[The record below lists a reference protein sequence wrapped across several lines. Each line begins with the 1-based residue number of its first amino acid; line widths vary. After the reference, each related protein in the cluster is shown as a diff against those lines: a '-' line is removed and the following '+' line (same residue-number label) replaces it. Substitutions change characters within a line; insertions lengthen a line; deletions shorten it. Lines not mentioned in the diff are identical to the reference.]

1 MLRRY
6 LCIQNDGRLVHVS
19 GLRIFAGLEFGFA
32 VLNENENTGDRP
44 EDAGSVALDRRPVD
58 RAYDGIRRRILDGSL
73 RASEHLGEEQ
83 LAELTATSRT
93 PVREAL
99 RRLAGEGLVV
109 VGANRRS
116 YVAEFDPFEADAVF
130 EIRARLEAFAAE
142 LAAQRFSD
150 EGIVKLESISD
161 QIEALGP
168 RVYHDNL
175 IRFLELNNVFHG
187 VILDAA
193 RSRQL
198 AIAVASAIAIPLP
211 LLKHYVWDAP
221 VDIARSNAQHRELI
235 EAFRQRNPRWAG
247 ACMAAHINSTR
258 PVEAAWRHARAEI
271 RTGGEV
277 NDRAGSVSSVDRM
290 NR

>member
-1 MLRRY
+1 MLFMY
-6 LCIQNDGRLVHVS
+6 TKSGHDACQRLKS
-19 GLRIFAGLEFGFA
+19 GVA
-32 VLNENENTGDRP
+32 VLSEIEATEDRSA
-44 EDAGSVALDRRPVD
+44 DASGGAPDLRAVD
-58 RAYDGIRRRILDGSL
+58 RAYDGIRRRILDGCL
-73 RASEHLGEEQ
+73 KAGTHLGEEQ

-142 LAAQRFSD
+142 LAAQRISD
-150 EGIVKLESISD
+150 DGIARLESTCD

-175 IRFLELNNVFHG
+175 VRFLALNNAFHNF
-187 VILDAA
+187 ILQAA
-193 RSRQL
+193 GSRQL
-198 AIAVASAIAIPLP
+198 AIAVASAIAVPLP

-235 EAFRQRNPRWAG
+235 EAFRQRNPRWAA

-258 PVEAAWRHARAEI
+258 PLDAAWHHARAEI
-271 RTGGEV
+271 GTGGEIK
-277 NDRAGSVSSVDRM
+277 
-290 NR
+290 